1 MNTSYAQGMVVS
13 NINRQ
18 SVVLNKMTKLVSHG
32 KKSVN
37 PNDDAGSL
45 SAVAR
50 NKQTLANLEHTRR
63 NIQNNLSFLQTQDS
77 AMVKVGDIIQRC
89 TEIKTSYLSPLLT
102 DSEKDMYNEEFR
114 SLQLELREMKS
125 LKYNGVSLFA
135 LESDPTLIERAE
147 DPNDLNG
154 YNKEGGGVIR
164 IERTGIFDD
173 LTGTSS
179 IPVEA
184 GSSNAAGGPN
194 EYREPIQ
201 LKNYSGKLTFWQW
214 PIGVPDN
221 FRVYHGSTMIHDET
235 YGNFGSSKTLNDGR
249 TITPASHTPANNGEY
264 NNNKDIIPFGQSG
277 NRSMTLELV
286 MNESGFVPPA
296 TTGWSMAYEIEY
308 DPIAIDLSTPDT
320 IWTLDDFSLD
330 DFERFLDVVSS
341 ARAQNGASQK
351 EIENLSQ
358 QYENAL
364 VGLQEYSSNM
374 DDVDIAKSVAD
385 IKKSE
390 VNLALNYHFIDQVA
404 KIDTLLIDDFLT

>member
-1 MNTSYAQGMVVS
+1 
-13 NINRQ
+13 
-18 SVVLNKMTKLVSHG
+18 
-32 KKSVN
+32 
-37 PNDDAGSL
+37 
-45 SAVAR
+45 
-50 NKQTLANLEHTRR
+50 
-63 NIQNNLSFLQTQDS
+63 
-77 AMVKVGDIIQRC
+77 
-89 TEIKTSYLSPLLT
+89 
-102 DSEKDMYNEEFR
+102 
-114 SLQLELREMKS
+114 
-125 LKYNGVSLFA
+125 
-135 LESDPTLIERAE
+135 
-147 DPNDLNG
+147 
-154 YNKEGGGVIR
+154 
-164 IERTGIFDD
+164 
-173 LTGTSS
+173 
-179 IPVEA
+179 
-184 GSSNAAGGPN
+184 
-194 EYREPIQ
+194 
-201 LKNYSGKLTFWQW
+201 
-214 PIGVPDN
+214 
-221 FRVYHGSTMIHDET
+221 MIHDET

-264 NNNKDIIPFGQSG
+264 NNNKDINPLGQSG